1 MRVDILPALR
11 DPILLV
17 IIDALDEG
25 RIEMYGG
32 AMPAPGATAGA
43 LQVTIALGPDPAV
56 ENEGAAI
63 LVGGQVGVRVA
74 DGAITW
80 ARLFDRD
87 GVPIIDMDVAPSGAV
102 LSISDPEGVIGGTV
116 TLNPS
121 SVAVA

>member
-1 MRVDILPALR
+1 MRIDLLPAIR

-17 IIDALDEG
+17 IIDALDDG
-25 RIEMYGG
+25 RIEMYDG
-32 AMPAPGATAGA
+32 AMPAPGGPAGA
-43 LQVTIALGPDPAV
+43 LQVVIALGVDPAV
-56 ENEGAAI
+56 ESEGAAI

-74 DGAITW
+74 GGAITW

-87 GVPIIDMDVAPSGAV
+87 GVAIIDVDVAPSGAV
-102 LSISDPEGVIGGTV
+102 MSISDPEGAIGGTV

>member
-32 AMPAPGATAGA
+32 AMPAPGGPAGA
-43 LQVTIALGPDPAV
+43 LQVTIALGADPAV

-63 LVGGQVGVRVA
+63 LVGGQIGVRVA

-80 ARLFDRD
+80 ARLFDRY
-87 GVPIIDMDVAPSGAV
+87 GVAIIDMDAAPSGAV

>member
-17 IIDALDEG
+17 IIEALDEG
-25 RIEMYGG
+25 RIEMYDG
-32 AMPAPGATAGA
+32 AMPAPGGPAGA
-43 LQVTIALGPDPAV
+43 LQVTIALGADPAV

-63 LVGGQVGVRVA
+63 LVGGQIGVRVA

-87 GVPIIDMDVAPSGAV
+87 GVAIIDMDAAPSGAV

>member
-1 MRVDILPALR
+1 MRIDLLPAIR

-17 IIDALDEG
+17 IIAALDEG

-32 AMPAPGATAGA
+32 AMPSPGGPAGA
-43 LQVTIALGPDPAV
+43 LQVVIALGADPAV
-56 ENEGAAI
+56 ESEGAAI

-87 GVPIIDMDVAPSGAV
+87 GVAIIDMDVAPSGAV
-102 LSISDPEGVIGGTV
+102 MSISDPEGVIGGTV

>member
-1 MRVDILPALR
+1 MRVDLLPAIR

-32 AMPAPGATAGA
+32 AMPAPGGPAGA
-43 LQVTIALGPDPAV
+43 LQVTIALGADPAV

-80 ARLFDRD
+80 ARLFGRD